1 MPNEIVA
8 NVAPELLEEFD
19 LGNPR
24 AMVNLVPGYIR
35 ERILMLNPE
44 VLLMTEAELEWKNW
58 YNQIPE
64 DAQIFRDAFWD
75 EYDRVMR
82 YNEPM
87 FDPNRILRDG
97 FSAMWA
103 REFVRDKYRLAWLIR
118 IPREYE
124 VALKDIHRLGLKQ
137 MRVIMAMALEKD
149 GKFNVKLGELK
160 FKILQHIDT
169 RLKGAVIQ
177 RIEQKNLNVNVEAG
191 GSAGIPE
198 KPLTMD
204 DIDARLARLRRE
216 SKSLEAPGSVQVD
229 LMKPI
234 MEAVH
239 GVVEEAVIIDDDAS
253 KTP

>member
-1 MPNEIVA
+1 M
-8 NVAPELLEEFD
+8 
-19 LGNPR
+19 
-24 AMVNLVPGYIR
+24 
-35 ERILMLNPE
+35 
-44 VLLMTEAELEWKNW
+44 
-58 YNQIPE
+58 
-64 DAQIFRDAFWD
+64 
-75 EYDRVMR
+75 
-82 YNEPM
+82 
-87 FDPNRILRDG
+87 
-97 FSAMWA
+97 
-103 REFVRDKYRLAWLIR
+103 
-118 IPREYE
+118 
-124 VALKDIHRLGLKQ
+124 
-137 MRVIMAMALEKD
+137 
-149 GKFNVKLGELK
+149 
-160 FKILQHIDT
+160 QHIDT

-239 GVVEEAVIIDDDAS
+239 GMVEEAVIIDDDAS